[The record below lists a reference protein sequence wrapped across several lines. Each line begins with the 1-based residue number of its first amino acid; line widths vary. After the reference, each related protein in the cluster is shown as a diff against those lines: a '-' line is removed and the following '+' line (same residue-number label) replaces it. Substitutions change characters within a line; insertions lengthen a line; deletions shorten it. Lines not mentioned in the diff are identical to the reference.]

1 MAGKAQ
7 INIEVGIQQA
17 QSAIADLEAQI
28 AGFKSQMDE
37 ISGAMF
43 QTPDQ
48 RTGAFAGMSYEDL
61 TAQFGQVQQQYLAA
75 QEKLEAL
82 DGTQRELAASE
93 VASAQK
99 VAEGQKKVQEAVEQ
113 TTQSYRDQMAAQR
126 AAAENDLQ
134 QLGLVE
140 NAWMKNA
147 AAAREYGASL
157 NSGEVAQSYQAVAA
171 NMDALASSEEAA
183 TAGGADFAAVADT
196 VGIRMGTMGEEAK
209 AATGGIR
216 GSLTQLREFR
226 MLMYTTI
233 GIASFGFYISEWENI
248 SSAIATAA
256 QVLGGYGEAEQE
268 VMQAAV
274 KDNLTQLA
282 NYKQLN
288 AAQIT
293 TIGLIDDMHARQVAT
308 LKDEIA
314 NGKQSQQDYGQMR
327 QQLQGVI
334 DQHQMLESAVRGTFA
349 GAIVSAWDYYEE
361 KVNGTGTALVK
372 AQDGEKK
379 VGLAV
384 EQLGNQLKQSEE
396 AWEKAKNS
404 TDKFSS
410 SLQKADEVIASTKV
424 QVPGLIS
431 NMDRLKQALMF
442 PNMQEDQLLWNY
454 AKLNAQRLD
463 EGLQPLSATLKQ
475 LNIELPK
482 LTMPAIPLG
491 VLNSQIDA
499 VKQLTAAQ
507 RLMLPTER
515 ELQVAVEQ
523 LTKTYPELTRAEVE
537 NLAEVRLQDPA
548 FRKAIDDSSRVTRSI
563 RDQGIAWNQLS
574 MQVRTAVSQMT
585 GELTGWGGVASR
597 VFDQMFNAVSRQIE
611 IEQKQAGATQLSASL
626 TAKASIDG
634 LKQLAPVRAIV
645 DTAKGLEELAE
656 AFMGHPGAAAA
667 AVQDFAAAAMWGTV
681 GAFQIA
687 SMAGAF
693 NPGSGGGS
701 AAAAVATA
709 GASSGSASGTP
720 PALASGAANAAAAAN
735 GGSQQHTIQ
744 VIFKGNVY
752 GAGGM
757 KEVIRQINNE
767 VKFNRQQLVAS
778 HNVTG
783 KVL

>member
-28 AGFKSQMDE
+28 AGFKAQMDE

-183 TAGGADFAAVADT
+183 TAGGADFAAIADT
-196 VGIRMGTMGEEAK
+196 VGVRMGAVAEETQAAAHGTNLWHSMNQGVIGDLRLMRYSMYAFTTPLMFTYVIPQIETMVQ
-209 AATGGIR
+209 GI
-216 GSLTQLREFR
+216 QA
-226 MLMYTTI
+226 
-233 GIASFGFYISEWENI
+233 GISAMEGFD
-248 SSAIATAA
+248 AAA
-256 QVLGGYGEAEQE
+256 QKAFQDFVKGSNDALVAFRGLTIQQKIWEGEQLEAQTQQRINFDISIRHAIEAQSYWHNLGTEIKAVMDALGGNPASLGAY
-268 VMQAAV
+268 
-274 KDNLTQLA
+274 
-282 NYKQLN
+282 
-288 AAQIT
+288 AAQFGIKA
-293 TIGLIDDMHARQVAT
+293 GA
-308 LKDEIA
+308 LKDELTQEA
-314 NGKQSQQDYGQMR
+314 LLSKQHAELAR
-327 QQLQGVI
+327 LEKQLQ
-334 DQHQMLESAVRGTFA
+334 
-349 GAIVSAWDYYEE
+349 
-361 KVNGTGTALVK
+361 
-372 AQDGEKK
+372 
-379 VGLAV
+379 
-384 EQLGNQLKQSEE
+384 EQQS
-396 AWEKAKNS
+396 KTKNS

-410 SLQKADEVIASTKV
+410 SLQKADEVIASTKL

-491 VLNSQIDA
+491 VLDGQIDA

-515 ELQVAVEQ
+515 ELQVAIEQ
-523 LTKTYPELTRAEVE
+523 LTKSYPQLTRAEVE
-537 NLAEVRLQDPA
+537 NLAQVRLQDPA

-563 RDQGIAWNQLS
+563 HDQGIAWNQLS
-574 MQVRTAVSQMT
+574 IQVRTAVSQMT

-626 TAKASIDG
+626 TAKATLDG
-634 LKQLAPVRAIV
+634 LKQLAPVKAIV

-709 GASSGSASGTP
+709 GTSSAGSSASP
-720 PALASGAANAAAAAN
+720 PALASGAASAAAAQN

-778 HNVTG
+778 HTVTG
-783 KVL
+783 KALR